1 MARYLKYLKNL
12 TPTIHKRHF
21 KKKNVVFFPFPLDL
35 LRRGQCPVE
44 DLRKP
49 EFAFFG
55 QSNVGKSSML
65 NFLCSRELRDG
76 GFEQISG
83 PCRCPKNGPK

>member
-1 MARYLKYLKNL
+1 M
-12 TPTIHKRHF
+12 
-21 KKKNVVFFPFPLDL
+21 
-35 LRRGQCPVE
+35 E

-65 NFLCSRELRDG
+65 NFLCSRDGPGRIRDG
-76 GFEQISG
+76 LFEQISG
-83 PCRCPKNGPK
+83 PCRCP